1 MKFELYHHFHMILVE
16 NEEITADIK
25 PLASFK
31 HSVKYWWTKPK
42 SQSEEVCYYHF
53 WELIND
59 QWYFLSVF
67 FFPAFGSIKMKVS
80 IGGNHFGSNLK
91 ANLRG
96 DTLHWKVDVTG
107 TNHCDT
113 LTRENIHWLDLSSFG
128 QKNDTLV
135 LFLQ

>member
-67 FFPAFGSIKMKVS
+67 FFFLPSVQ
-80 IGGNHFGSNLK
+80 LK
-91 ANLRG
+91 
-96 DTLHWKVDVTG
+96 WK
-107 TNHCDT
+107 
-113 LTRENIHWLDLSSFG
+113 W
-128 QKNDTLV
+128 V
-135 LFLQ
+135 LEAIILGVI